1 MLRTTLLCLTLVLT
15 ACAGTNTLPEDF
27 NSEFE
32 F

>member
-1 MLRTTLLCLTLVLT
+1 MRVLMIIAILGLA
-15 ACAGTNTLPEDF
+15 ACATPNALPEDF